1 MIRLTDVSRHF
12 RRGPD
17 LVRALDAVSL
27 TIVDG
32 KFAALMGPSGS
43 GKSTLLNIVSGI
55 DRPDEGQV
63 EVAGR
68 VLNGLS
74 EDELAAWRARHV
86 GLVFQFYNLMPVLS
100 ALENVEL
107 PLLLTRL
114 PRAERRR
121 RAELAL
127 KIVGLENRLE
137 HFPGALSGG
146 EQQRVAIARAVVTD
160 PDLIVAD
167 EPTGDLDAK
176 SADDVLRLLRE
187 LNREFHKTI
196 VMVTHDPRAVHWVE
210 EVHHLDKGQLLDGE
224 EAARAT
230 LELEQALG
238 SSRARDARP

>member
-17 LVRALDAVSL
+17 LVRALDAVTL

-55 DRPDEGQV
+55 DRPDQGQV

-74 EDELAAWRARHV
+74 EDELAEWRARHV

-100 ALENVEL
+100 ARENVEL

-127 KIVGLENRLE
+127 KIVGLEHRLE

-224 EAARAT
+224 DAARAT

-238 SSRARDARP
+238 LSRARDARP

>member
-1 MIRLTDVSRHF
+1 M
-12 RRGPD
+12 
-17 LVRALDAVSL
+17 RALDEVTLAIPS
-27 TIVDG
+27 G

-43 GKSTLLNIVSGI
+43 GKSTLLNLVSGI
-55 DRPDEGQV
+55 DRPDEGEI
-63 EVAGR
+63 EVAGK

-100 ALENVEL
+100 ARENVEL

-127 KIVGLENRLE
+127 KIVGLEDRLD

-196 VMVTHDPRAVHWVE
+196 LMVTHDPRAVHWVE
-210 EVHHLDKGQLLDGE
+210 EVHHLDKGKLLDGE
-224 EAARAT
+224 DRARAT
-230 LELEQALG
+230 LELEQVLG
-238 SSRARDARP
+238 LGNARGARR